1 MKEHKVRKLVTCL
14 MTSVMF
20 LSCFCL
26 PGSALAQTATA
37 TMVGTVIDPQG
48 AVVPGATILARNVD
62 TGISRTTRSTSE
74 GLYRFDNLPPGV
86 YDVSVE
92 AQGFAKGE
100 AKSVKLQVGEQRDL
114 NFNLVVTGTS
124 ATVNITT
131 SEPLIETTKTD
142 VSSVVDSK
150 QVATLPTT
158 TSFNGIGGVA
168 NDYAGLATIA
178 PGVKYDLTT
187 VSSDL
192 IGPGAVNNRGVQ
204 VNVDGGTISDQV
216 TSARD
221 SLGAS
226 VEEVKEFQV
235 LTNSYN
241 AEYGQSG
248 GVVLNVITKSG
259 TNGFHGDGHYYTRG
273 RNLTASNF
281 FYNTSDPAN
290 FRRAPF
296 HKYEGGFTAGGP
308 FIKDRTFWFTSF
320 EQTRQ
325 ATPLQLTPPGG
336 SINLTQ
342 PTKEILWSAK
352 IDHKLSTNNSIS
364 ARFNVQRDL
373 TDNVLVQIANFAA
386 PESLVAA
393 VAHDHT
399 LNVSLTSTPTPNM
412 VNEGRFF
419 WHRFLSSTPTK
430 TEQPGQLG
438 ANFYTGAAF
447 CCPQGADQNRY
458 QYIDNLAWTTGAHTV
473 KAGINISHFPYFSLF
488 TQFRFGLYRG
498 FPRPAPNP
506 GLPTQFQVGIGPAE
520 VNATDNIYGFYVQ
533 DTWKLKPNFTV
544 NYGVRYDVEDGA
556 FKGGTIKS
564 DVKGGCLQGNGIVPA
579 CSSDHNNFQPRVGFA
594 WSPHFNGGFM
604 HSLFGDPERSVIRAS
619 FAEVTQLAYLNVS
632 LDSLNF
638 DGINLFTTTF
648 TQPSVLAFFPNRPPD
663 SFLSSLRA
671 PGSFGRVRPISND
684 LRNPEV
690 RHFNASVSRQF
701 GNSFVLDV
709 GYVGVLG
716 YGLFGERDTNFP
728 IIKADPA
735 HPGFFYFGDRPESRL
750 DAVRTN
756 ENTRTSAY
764 HGLLIG
770 ATKRLSHH
778 FQLHAGYA
786 YSKQLSSA
794 EDFFGL
800 SEPGDVNNIKAE
812 RALAQSDTRHQGNF
826 GLTFDTEHLVEH
838 SFARHIVNDWTVG
851 VIGQLQSGRPYPVS
865 TGDVP
870 FGTSAFFGA
879 GNETQQRP
887 NVLADGTLIATNVA
901 SAFGTNL
908 NVSQSGHAVCNC
920 PQTTFLAPA
929 DANPL
934 GSIDTFTGD
943 LVDFQ
948 FVNGDLVRN
957 AGHGDPYYRLDMS
970 FIKAFPIH
978 EKMRLEFKADIF
990 NIFNHPLFLLFNTN
1004 DVLSLMAPSTDPNC
1018 RGCLNA
1024 FTGRYIGTD
1033 GRVLKIQDL
1042 QNGRVS
1048 RDIQNGIFA
1057 SAAGQGLG
1065 DPANTDIT
1073 RTVQLSVR
1081 FRW

>member
-1 MKEHKVRKLVTCL
+1 MTRRITSLL
-14 MTSVMF
+14 MLAALLTSSMAV
-20 LSCFCL
+20 SY
-26 PGSALAQTATA
+26 AQTATA
-37 TMVGTVIDPQG
+37 TIVGTVLDPQG
-48 AVVPGATILARNVD
+48 GVVANATVVARNVD
-62 TGISRTTRSTSE
+62 TGIERTTQSTSE
-74 GLYRFDNLPPGV
+74 GLYRFGNLAPGV
-86 YDVSVE
+86 YDVRVD
-92 AQGFAKGE
+92 AQGFSKAE
-100 AKSVKLQVGEQRDL
+100 AKAVRLQVGEQRDV
-114 NFNLVVTGTS
+114 NFALVVPGTT
-124 ATVNITT
+124 ATVDITAT
-131 SEPLIETTKTD
+131 DALVETGKTD
-142 VSSVVDSK
+142 VSSVIDSK

-187 VSSDL
+187 ISSDL
-192 IGPGAVNNRGVQ
+192 IGPGAVNNRGIQ

-216 TSARD
+216 VSGRD

-281 FYNTSDPAN
+281 FYNTSDAAN

-308 FIKDRTFWFTSF
+308 LIKDRTFWFGSY

-336 SINLTQ
+336 SINLTV
-342 PTKEILWSAK
+342 PTKELLWSARV
-352 IDHKLSTNNSIS
+352 DHKLSTNHSLT
-364 ARFNVQRDL
+364 ARFNLQRDL
-373 TDNVLVQIANFAA
+373 TDNILVQIANFAA
-386 PESLVAA
+386 PESLVSQ
-393 VAHDHT
+393 VVHDHT
-399 LNVSLTSTPTPNM
+399 LNVSLTSTPTNHI
-412 VNEGRFF
+412 VNEARFF
-419 WHRFLSSTPTK
+419 WHRLLSATPTK
-430 TEQPGQLG
+430 SEQPGQLG
-438 ANFYTGAAF
+438 ANFYVGAAF

-458 QYIDNLAWTTGAHTV
+458 QYIDNLSWTRGAHTV
-473 KAGINISHFPYFSLF
+473 KTGLNISHFPYFSLF
-488 TQFRFGLYRG
+488 TQFAFGLYRG

-506 GLPTQFQVGIGPAE
+506 GLPSQFQVGIGPAQ
-520 VNATDNIYGFYVQ
+520 VHATDNIYGFYVQ
-533 DTWKLKPNFTV
+533 DTWKLRPNLTL
-544 NYGVRYDVEDGA
+544 NYGIRYDLEDGA
-556 FKGGTIKS
+556 FKGGTIKA

-579 CSSDHNNFQPRVGFA
+579 CSSDHNNFQPRIGLA
-594 WSPHFNGGFM
+594 WSPRFESGFL
-604 HSLFGDPERSVIRAS
+604 HTLFGNPEQTVIRGS

-638 DGINLFTTTF
+638 DGVNLFTTTF

-663 SFLSSLRA
+663 ILLSGLRA
-671 PGSFGRVRPISND
+671 PGFFGRLRPIAND

-690 RHFNASVSRQF
+690 RHFNASITRQI
-701 GNSFVLDV
+701 GRNFVLDV
-709 GYVGVLG
+709 GYIGVLG

-728 IIKADPA
+728 IIKADPR
-735 HPGFFYFGDRPESRL
+735 HPGFFYFGQRPDERL

-756 ENTRTSAY
+756 ENSRTSAY
-764 HGLLIG
+764 HGLVVS
-770 ATKRLSHH
+770 ATKRLAHH
-778 FQLHAGYA
+778 FQFQGGYV
-786 YSKQLSSA
+786 YSKQLSTS

-800 SEPGDVNNIKAE
+800 SEPGDVTNIRAE
-812 RALAQSDTRHQGNF
+812 RALAQSDVRHQGNF
-826 GLTFDTEHLVEH
+826 GLVFDTERLTDRSIIKHV
-838 SFARHIVNDWTVG
+838 VNNWTVG
-851 VIGQLQSGRPYPVS
+851 AIGQLQSGRPYPVS

-870 FGTSAFFGA
+870 FATSAFFGA
-879 GNETQQRP
+879 GNESQQRP
-887 NVLADGTLIATNVA
+887 NVLADGTLISTNIA

-908 NVSQSGHAVCNC
+908 NVSQAGRAVCNC

-929 DANPL
+929 DADPR

-957 AGHGDPYYRLDMS
+957 AGKGDPYIRFDMS
-970 FIKAFPIH
+970 FIKTFPIR
-978 EKMRLEFKADIF
+978 EKMRLELKADVF
-990 NIFNHPLFLLFNTN
+990 NIFNHPLFILFNTN
-1004 DVLSLMAPSTDPNC
+1004 DVLSLMPVVADRSC

-1024 FTGRYIGTD
+1024 FTGRYIGAD
-1033 GRVLKIQDL
+1033 GRELKIQDL
-1042 QNGRVS
+1042 QDGRVS
-1048 RDIQNGIFA
+1048 RDLQNGIFA
-1057 SAAGQGLG
+1057 ALNPGGIRGQGIG
-1065 DPANTDIT
+1065 DPAGTDIP
-1073 RTVQLSVR
+1073 RTVQLSLR

>member
-1 MKEHKVRKLVTCL
+1 MKRQILVISL
-14 MTSVMF
+14 LSVAA
-20 LSCFCL
+20 CVCVTV
-26 PGSALAQTATA
+26 GKAQSATA
-37 TMVGTVIDPQG
+37 TIVGTVIDPQG
-48 AVVPGATILARNVD
+48 ALVAGATVVARNVE
-62 TGISRTTRSTSE
+62 TGIERTTKSTSE
-74 GLYRFDNLPPGV
+74 GLYRFSNLPPGV
-86 YDVSVE
+86 YDVRVE
-92 AQGFAKGE
+92 AQGFARGE
-100 AKSVKLQVGEQRDL
+100 AKAVRVQVGEQKDV
-114 NFNLVVTGTS
+114 NFNLVVSGTT
-124 ATVNITT
+124 ATVDITAA
-131 SEPLIETTKTD
+131 EALVETTKTD
-142 VSSVVDSK
+142 VSSVIDSK

-158 TSFNGIGGVA
+158 TSFNGIGGAA
-168 NDYAGLATIA
+168 NDYQGLASIA
-178 PGVKYDLTT
+178 PGVKYDFTT

-192 IGPGAVNNRGVQ
+192 IGPGAVNDRGIQ
-204 VNVDGGTISDQV
+204 VNIDGGNISDQV
-216 TSARD
+216 VSTRD

-281 FYNTSDPAN
+281 FYNTSDAAN

-308 FIKDRTFWFTSF
+308 LIKDRTFWFTSF

-336 SINLTQ
+336 SINLTV
-342 PTKEILWSAK
+342 PTKEILWSVK
-352 IDHKLSTNNSIS
+352 VDHKLSANNSIT
-364 ARFNVQRDL
+364 ARFNQQRDL
-373 TDNVLVQIANFAA
+373 QDNLLVQIANFAA
-386 PESLVAA
+386 PESLVSS
-393 VAHDHT
+393 VVHDHT
-399 LNVSLTSTPTPNM
+399 LNISLTSTPTNHI
-412 VNEGRFF
+412 VNEARFF
-419 WHRFLSSTPTK
+419 WHRLLSATPTK
-430 TEQPGQLG
+430 TDQPGQQG
-438 ANFYTGAAF
+438 ANFYVGAAF

-458 QYIDNLAWTTGAHTV
+458 QYIDNLSWTHGAHTI
-473 KAGINISHFPYFSLF
+473 KTGLNISHFPYFSLF
-488 TQFRFGLYRG
+488 TQFHDGLYKG
-498 FPRPAPNP
+498 FKDPAPNP

-533 DTWKLKPNFTV
+533 DTWKLKTNFTF

-556 FKGGTIKS
+556 FVGGTVKS
-564 DVKGGCLQGNGIVPA
+564 SVKGGCLQGNGIVPA

-594 WSPHFNGGFM
+594 WSPHYESGFM
-604 HSLFGDPERSVIRAS
+604 HTLFGDADKSVIRAS

-638 DGINLFTTTF
+638 DGVNLFTTTF

-663 SFLSSLRA
+663 SLLSSLRK
-671 PGSFGRVRPISND
+671 PGFFGRVRPIAND

-690 RHFNASVSRQF
+690 RHFNFSATRQI
-701 GNSFVLDV
+701 GRSFVVDV

-728 IIKADPA
+728 IIKADPS
-735 HPGFFYFGDRPESRL
+735 HPGFFYFGARPDPRL

-756 ENTRTSAY
+756 ENSRTSAY
-764 HGLLIG
+764 HGLLVS

-778 FQLHAGYA
+778 FQFQVGYA
-786 YSKQLSSA
+786 LSKQLSSS

-800 SEPGDVNNIKAE
+800 SEPGDVTNVHAE

-826 GLTFDTEHLVEH
+826 GLVFDTERLTQT
-838 SFARHIVNDWTVG
+838 SFIKHIVNDWTIG

-870 FGTSAFFGA
+870 FATSAFFGA
-879 GNETQQRP
+879 GNESQQRP
-887 NVLADGTLIATNVA
+887 NVLPDGTLTSTNIA

-908 NVSQSGHAVCNC
+908 NVSQAGRAVCNC

-929 DANPL
+929 DADPR
-934 GSIDTFTGD
+934 GSVDTFTGD
-943 LVDFQ
+943 LVDFKY
-948 FVNGDLVRN
+948 VNGNLVRN
-957 AGHGDPYYRLDMS
+957 AGHGSPYYRFDMS
-970 FIKAFPIH
+970 FIKAFPIR
-978 EKMRLEFKADIF
+978 ENMRLEFKADVF

-1004 DVLSLMAPSTDPNC
+1004 DVLSLMAVSTDPNC

-1024 FTGRYIGTD
+1024 HTGQYIGAD
-1033 GRVLKIQDL
+1033 GRVLRIQDL
-1042 QNGRVS
+1042 QSGRVS
-1048 RDIQNGIFA
+1048 RDLQNGIFA
-1057 SAAGQGLG
+1057 TLNPGGTRGQGIG
-1065 DPANTDIT
+1065 DPAGTDIS

>member
-1 MKEHKVRKLVTCL
+1 MTRRITSLL
-14 MTSVMF
+14 MLAAMF
-20 LSCFCL
+20 TASIAV
-26 PGSALAQTATA
+26 SYAQTATA
-37 TMVGTVIDPQG
+37 TIVGTVLDPQG
-48 AVVPGATILARNVD
+48 GVVANAIVVARNVD
-62 TGISRTTRSTSE
+62 TGIERTTQSTSE
-74 GLYRFDNLPPGV
+74 GLYRFGNLPPGV
-86 YDVSVE
+86 YDVRVE
-92 AQGFAKGE
+92 AQGFSKATAK
-100 AKSVKLQVGEQRDL
+100 AIKLQVGEQRDV
-114 NFNLVVTGTS
+114 NFALVVSGTS
-124 ATVNITT
+124 ATVDVTAGDV
-131 SEPLIETTKTD
+131 LVETGKTD
-142 VSSVVDSK
+142 VSNVIDSK
-150 QVATLPTT
+150 QVETLPTT

-178 PGVKYDLTT
+178 PGVKYDFTT

-192 IGPGAVNNRGVQ
+192 IGPGSVNNRGIQ

-216 TSARD
+216 VSGRD

-281 FYNTSDPAN
+281 FYNTSDAAN

-308 FIKDRTFWFTSF
+308 FIKDRTFWFTSY

-325 ATPLQLTPPGG
+325 GVPLQLTPPGG

-342 PTKEILWSAK
+342 PTKELLWSAK
-352 IDHKLSTNNSIS
+352 VDHKLSANNSIS
-364 ARFNVQRDL
+364 VRFNLQRDL
-373 TDNVLVQIANFAA
+373 TDNLLVQIANFAA
-386 PESLVAA
+386 PESLVSA
-393 VAHDHT
+393 VVHDHT
-399 LNVSLTSTPTPNM
+399 LNVSMTSTPTGHL
-412 VNEGRFF
+412 VNEARFF
-419 WHRFLSSTPTK
+419 WHRLLSATPDK
-430 TEQPGQLG
+430 TEQPGQQG
-438 ANFYTGAAF
+438 ANFYVGAAF

-458 QYIDNLAWTTGAHTV
+458 QYIDNISWTHGVHTV
-473 KAGINISHFPYFSLF
+473 KGGLNISHFPYFSLF
-488 TQFRFGLYRG
+488 TQFHFGLYKV

-506 GLPTQFQVGIGPAE
+506 GLPNQFQVGIGPAQ

-533 DTWKLKPNFTV
+533 DTWKLKSNLTL
-544 NYGVRYDVEDGA
+544 NYGVRYDLEDGA
-556 FKGGTIKS
+556 FKGGTIKA

-579 CSSDHNNFQPRVGFA
+579 CSSDHNNFQPRIGMA
-594 WSPHFNGGFM
+594 WSPHYESGFM
-604 HSLFGDPERSVIRAS
+604 HTIFGDQDKSVIRAS

-638 DGINLFTTTF
+638 DGVNLFTTTF
-648 TQPSVLAFFPNRPPD
+648 RQPSVLAFFPNRPPD
-663 SFLSSLRA
+663 SFLSTLRA
-671 PGSFGRVRPISND
+671 PGFFGRVRPISND

-690 RHFNASVSRQF
+690 RHFNASISRQI
-701 GNSFVLDV
+701 GRSFVMDV

-716 YGLFGERDTNFP
+716 FGLFGERDTNFP
-728 IIKADPA
+728 IIKADPS
-735 HPGFFYFGDRPESRL
+735 HPGFFYFGARPDPRL

-756 ENTRTSAY
+756 ENSRTSAY
-764 HGLLIG
+764 HGLLVS

-778 FQLHAGYA
+778 FQFQVGYA
-786 YSKQLSSA
+786 LSKQLSSS

-800 SEPGDVNNIKAE
+800 SEPGNVTNVRAE

-826 GLTFDTEHLVEH
+826 GLVWDTERLTDRSLIKHV
-838 SFARHIVNDWTVG
+838 VNNWTIG

-870 FGTSAFFGA
+870 FATSAFFGA
-879 GNETQQRP
+879 GNESQQRP
-887 NVLADGTLIATNVA
+887 NVLADGTLVATNVA

-908 NVSQSGHAVCNC
+908 NVSQAGHALCHC

-929 DANPL
+929 DADPR
-934 GSIDTFTGD
+934 GSIDTFSGD

-957 AGHGDPYYRLDMS
+957 AGHSDPYYRFDLS
-970 FIKAFPIH
+970 FIKAFPIR
-978 EKMRLEFKADIF
+978 EKMRLELKADVF

-1004 DVLSLMAPSTDPNC
+1004 DVLSLMAPNPDPNC

-1024 FTGRYIGTD
+1024 QTGRYIGAD

-1042 QNGRVS
+1042 QSGRVS
-1048 RDIQNGIFA
+1048 RDLQNGIFA
-1057 SAAGQGLG
+1057 NLNPGGIRGQGIG
-1065 DPANTDIT
+1065 DPAGTDIS
-1073 RTVQLSVR
+1073 RTVQLSLR